1 MATFH
6 SSDERA
12 HVSRAK
18 LRSLYAMSIA
28 ATFALPSAVNAAD
41 SGSGMQLEEIV
52 VTARRR
58 EESLQETP
66 IAISA
71 FTADAL
77 ERQQIFSTEDLDQAA
92 PNLQFAAYGP
102 LTGNNSAAQVFI
114 RGIGQTDG
122 SSGVD
127 PGVGL
132 YIDEVYMGRAVGG
145 VMDFRDVA
153 NIQILRGPQ
162 GTLFGRN
169 TIGGA
174 VLMTTTLPGEEFG
187 GTARVGFGDDN
198 LREGFAALDLPITD
212 GLGARI
218 SVGARQRDGY
228 VTRVFDGMDLGDE
241 DSYTVQGS
249 LRWEAGDAF
258 KLTLRGDYSKEDE
271 NGSPFVFAGINEAQV
286 FPIFASVAAGCST
299 PTGPSFPPPVPVP
312 QSVVDPRCANDATYN
327 LGKYT
332 NGGTAPASSSLDNHG
347 VSAVAEWKLNDAFA
361 FKSISAYRALE
372 WHGQR
377 DADNTALTI
386 LHTDY
391 LSDGDQFS
399 QELQALITTDRLQG
413 VVGAFYF
420 EESVLD
426 LLQVPI
432 AAGAGTPAATLAGSR
447 DYQRA
452 QIDNDSWALFTQW
465 TLDITDALSISAGAR
480 HTEETKGI
488 QITGFTTLPLTG
500 ATIIPSYLRPYTI
513 NPATGLIVQS
523 NVVPAG
529 QTSPGLHVRPDPF
542 ENEYSSTTGSASVQY
557 KWNDEVMTYVSWSQ
571 GFKSGGFNQRFNS
584 VTPDYI
590 PLSFDEEVAETYEI
604 GFKSEFGGI
613 FRLNGAA
620 FWTDYEDMQLLYR
633 VGVVPILFN
642 AGKASI
648 EGGELEFTAAPGNL
662 IIEGS
667 LGFLNNSFDSV
678 TPIVVPGSP
687 VTATVT
693 PNNSLPFTPEW
704 QANVGFGYDIPIA
717 SAKLT
722 PRVNLSY
729 TDRQFFDAANS
740 MDVAQ
745 LDDIL
750 LVNASLTWDMDQ
762 WKIRAGVNNVTDE
775 NYRVAGNSSSS
786 TSAGY
791 AEAIYS
797 RPRNWFVSAQI
808 DF

>member
-1 MATFH
+1 MKVRNSEPAGALANLISH
-6 SSDERA
+6 S
-12 HVSRAK
+12 
-18 LRSLYAMSIA
+18 L
-28 ATFALPSAVNAAD
+28 LPSLLVAGTFTAPVAHTADAAVT
-41 SGSGMQLEEIV
+41 LEEIV
-52 VTARRR
+52 VTARKR

-71 FTADAL
+71 FTAASL
-77 ERQQIFSTEDLDQAA
+77 ERQQIFSTEDLDQVA

-132 YIDEVYMGRAVGG
+132 YIDEVYMGRSVGG
-145 VMDFRDVA
+145 VMDFRDIA
-153 NIQILRGPQ
+153 SIQVLRGPQ

-174 VLMTTTLPGEEFG
+174 VLMTTTLPGTEFG

-198 LREGFAALDLPITD
+198 LREGFAAVDLPLAE
-212 GLGARI
+212 GLGMRM

-241 DSYTVQGS
+241 DTYTVQSS
-249 LRWEAGDAF
+249 LRWAAGEAF
-258 KLTLRGDYSKEDE
+258 TLTLRGDYSKEDE
-271 NGSPFVFAGINEAQV
+271 NGSPFVFASINESQV
-286 FPIFASVAAGCST
+286 FPIFASVAAGCTS
-299 PTGPSFPPPVPVP
+299 PAGPSFPPPVPVP
-312 QSVVDPRCANDATYN
+312 QTLVDPRCANDATYD

-332 NGGTAPASSSLDNHG
+332 NGGSAVASSTLQNWG
-347 VSAVAEWKLNDAFA
+347 VSAVAEWQLNETFA
-361 FKSISAYRALE
+361 LKSISAYRELE

-377 DADNTALTI
+377 DADNTLLTI

-391 LSDGDQFS
+391 MSDGDQLS
-399 QELQALITTDRLQG
+399 QELQALVTTDRLKG

-426 LLQVPI
+426 MLHVPI

-452 QIDNDSWALFTQW
+452 QIDNDNWALFTQW
-465 TLDITDALSISAGAR
+465 TFEITDAWSLTAGVR

-500 ATIIPSYLRPYTI
+500 ATIIPDFLRPYTI

-523 NVVPAG
+523 NTVPAG

-557 KWNDEVMTYVSWSQ
+557 RWNDQVMTYVSWSQ

-584 VTPDYI
+584 VTPDYV
-590 PLSFDEEVAETYEI
+590 PLAFDEEVAETYEF

-613 FRLNGAA
+613 FRFNAA
-620 FWTDYEDMQLLYR
+620 VFRTDYEDMQLIYR

-642 AGKASI
+642 AGKATI
-648 EGGELEFTAAPGNL
+648 EGGEIELTAAPGNFIL
-662 IIEGS
+662 EGS
-667 LGFLNNSFDSV
+667 LGFLNDSFDSV

-693 PNNSLPFTPEW
+693 PDNTLPFTPEW
-704 QANVGFGYDIPIA
+704 QASLGMGYDFQLGAGTI
-717 SAKLT
+717 T

-740 MDVAQ
+740 VDVAQ
-745 LDDIL
+745 DDDVV
-750 LVNASLTWDMDQ
+750 LVNASLTWAMDA
-762 WKIRAGVNNVTDE
+762 WKIRGGVNNLTDE
-775 NYRVAGNSSSS
+775 QYRVAGNSSSS

-791 AEAIYS
+791 AEVIYS
-797 RPRNWFVSAQI
+797 RPRNWFISAQY